1 MKRLFATL
9 AVTALAISPAAAAP
23 KAIPLQL
30 GSIFTA
36 PVGSEGFTVSGKSAI
51 YLQNA
56 NNKSADVVV
65 TAIDLSGQQTWQRV
79 IDGGFDE
86 VGSAITTDPLGN
98 IWIAGATAIAAAS
111 ETPTSLAGIDNPD
124 GVAIDAP
131 AKLRPDLNQL
141 TLWKISPAGE
151 LVGTYLSPQ
160 KSVPVV
166 SAMSANN
173 SGVSIIG
180 NIAGTPFLVNAVAG
194 VFGKVVTIGTAK
206 TELNAV
212 ARNSDGTTSIF
223 GSSAET
229 LSGKKLAGIR
239 DGILMKVSKTGAVT
253 SLVRSSANK
262 ASRSW
267 VSGDAGN
274 FVSGPVITGKVIE
287 TAVTK
292 FTPAFAPTWTMRL
305 PSNGPSATL
314 TANGNFYL
322 AFTSKST
329 VTGIAG
335 WKPTTPSLLVI
346 TFDSKGVMKAA
357 TALPGL
363 VTPIS
368 LAYSPLR
375 GVTGLASSADGT
387 VSIFTLVSR

>member
-1 MKRLFATL
+1 MKRLFAAL
-9 AVTALAISPAAAAP
+9 AVTALTISPAAAAP
-23 KAIPLQL
+23 RAIPVQL

-36 PVGSEGFTVSGKSAI
+36 PVGSEGFTISGKSAI

-56 NNKSADVVV
+56 NNKSADIVV
-65 TAIDLSGQQTWQRV
+65 TATDLSGQQSWQRV

-98 IWIAGATAIAAAS
+98 IWIAGASAIAAPS
-111 ETPTSLAGIDNPD
+111 ETPTSVAGIDNPD

-131 AKLRPDLNQL
+131 AKLRPDMNQL
-141 TLWKISPAGE
+141 TLWKVSPAGE
-151 LVGTYLSPQ
+151 LIGTYISAQ
-160 KSVPVV
+160 KSVPIVN
-166 SAMSANN
+166 AMSANN
-173 SGVSIIG
+173 SGVAIVG
-180 NIAGTPFLVNAVAG
+180 NIAGTPFLVNVVAG

-212 ARNSDGTTSIF
+212 ARNSDGTTTIF
-223 GSSAET
+223 GSSAES
-229 LSGKKLAGIR
+229 LVGKKLAGIR

-305 PSNGPSATL
+305 PSNGPSTTL

-322 AFTSKST
+322 ALTSKSAIA
-329 VTGIAG
+329 GISG

-368 LAYSPLR
+368 LAYSPIR
-375 GVTGLASSADGT
+375 GVTGMASSADGT

>member
-1 MKRLFATL
+1 MKRILAAI
-9 AVTALAISPAAAAP
+9 AVTALTISPAAAAP
-23 KAIPLQL
+23 KAIPVQL

-36 PVGSEGFTVSGKSAI
+36 PVGSEGFALSGKSII
-51 YLQNA
+51 YLQNL

-65 TAIDLSGQQTWQRV
+65 TAFDISGQQLWQRV

-86 VGSAITTDPLGN
+86 VATAITVDPLGN
-98 IWIAGATAIAAAS
+98 IWIGGSSAISAPT
-111 ETPTSLAGIDNPD
+111 ETPTSVIGIDNPD
-124 GVAIDAP
+124 GVSVDAP
-131 AKLRPDLNQL
+131 SNLRPDMNQL
-141 TLWKISPAGE
+141 TLWKVTSAGE
-151 LVGTYLSPQ
+151 LIGSYLSPQ
-160 KSVPVV
+160 KSVPIVN
-166 SAMSANN
+166 AISANN

-180 NIAGTPFLVNAVAG
+180 NLAGAPFLANAVAG
-194 VFGKVVTIGTAK
+194 VFGKVIPIGTAK

-212 ARNSDGTTSIF
+212 ARNSDGSSVIF

-229 LSGKKLAGIR
+229 LASKKVAGIR
-239 DGILMKVSKTGAVT
+239 DGILIKVSKSGAIT
-253 SLVRSSANK
+253 SLLRSSANK

-267 VSGDAGN
+267 ISGDAGN
-274 FVSGPVITGKVIE
+274 FTSGPVITGKVVE

-292 FTPAFAPTWTMRL
+292 FTPTFTPSWTLRV
-305 PSNGPSATL
+305 PSAGASTTL

-322 AFTSKST
+322 AFTSKSAI
-329 VTGIAG
+329 TGIAG
-335 WKPTTPSLLVI
+335 WKPSTPALLVI
-346 TFDSKGVMKAA
+346 TFDSKGVIKAA

>member
-1 MKRLFATL
+1 MKRLFAAL
-9 AVTALAISPAAAAP
+9 AVTALTISPAAAAP
-23 KAIPLQL
+23 KAIPVQL

-36 PVGSEGFTVSGKSAI
+36 PVGNEGFTVSGKSAI

-56 NNKSADVVV
+56 NNKSADVVI

-98 IWIAGATAIAAAS
+98 IWIAGASAIAAAS
-111 ETPTSLAGIDNPD
+111 ETPTSVAGIDNPD

-131 AKLRPDLNQL
+131 ARLRPDINQL

-151 LVGTYLSPQ
+151 LVGTSLSPQ

-166 SAMSANN
+166 SAISANN

-180 NIAGTPFLVNAVAG
+180 NIAGTPFLVNVVAG

-223 GSSAET
+223 GSSAES

-322 AFTSKST
+322 AFTSKSAIA
-329 VTGIAG
+329 GITG

-346 TFDSKGVMKAA
+346 TFDSKGVTKAA

-368 LAYSPLR
+368 LAYSPSR

>member
-1 MKRLFATL
+1 
-9 AVTALAISPAAAAP
+9 
-23 KAIPLQL
+23 
-30 GSIFTA
+30 
-36 PVGSEGFTVSGKSAI
+36 
-51 YLQNA
+51 
-56 NNKSADVVV
+56 
-65 TAIDLSGQQTWQRV
+65 
-79 IDGGFDE
+79 
-86 VGSAITTDPLGN
+86 
-98 IWIAGATAIAAAS
+98 
-111 ETPTSLAGIDNPD
+111 
-124 GVAIDAP
+124 
-131 AKLRPDLNQL
+131 
-141 TLWKISPAGE
+141 
-151 LVGTYLSPQ
+151 
-160 KSVPVV
+160 
-166 SAMSANN
+166 MSANN

-180 NIAGTPFLVNAVAG
+180 NIAGTPFLVNVVAG

-229 LSGKKLAGIR
+229 LSGKKVAGIR

>member
-9 AVTALAISPAAAAP
+9 AVTALTISPAAAAP

-65 TAIDLSGQQTWQRV
+65 TAIDLSGQQSWQRV

-98 IWIAGATAIAAAS
+98 IWIAGASAIAAAS

-131 AKLRPDLNQL
+131 AKLRPDMNQL

>member
-9 AVTALAISPAAAAP
+9 AVTALTISPAAAAP

-65 TAIDLSGQQTWQRV
+65 TATDLSGQQSWQRV

-86 VGSAITTDPLGN
+86 VGSAITADPLGN
-98 IWIAGATAIAAAS
+98 IWIAGASAIAAPS
-111 ETPTSLAGIDNPD
+111 ETPTSVAGIDNPD

-131 AKLRPDLNQL
+131 AKLRPDMNQL
-141 TLWKISPAGE
+141 TLWKVSPAGE
-151 LVGTYLSPQ
+151 LIGTYISAQ
-160 KSVPVV
+160 KSVPIVN
-166 SAMSANN
+166 AMSANN
-173 SGVSIIG
+173 SGVAIVG
-180 NIAGTPFLVNAVAG
+180 NIAGTPFLVNVVAG

-212 ARNSDGTTSIF
+212 ARNSDGTTTIF
-223 GSSAET
+223 GSSAES
-229 LSGKKLAGIR
+229 LVGKKLAGIR

-305 PSNGPSATL
+305 PSKGPSATL

-322 AFTSKST
+322 AVTSKST

-368 LAYSPLR
+368 LAYSPIR
-375 GVTGLASSADGT
+375 GVTGMASSADGT